1 MHRQRLRLPR
11 FLITSAFLAV
21 LGLGVLLVGFYRVP
35 WGGKF
40 NPSIAGNAST
50 WVGDLLTVLGIL
62 GLLYQLSQL
71 RLSRVDETTRE
82 INSLYTNISTKL
94 WHRCKTVDGKLVYV
108 YIQNNGERKAMDVEL
123 DVRMHDGQALPD
135 SWLIERLYHFSLPP
149 SMSQPV
155 RALLF
160 HVPFTYEQEAFGQNG
175 RPLVR
180 VLWTDPWSR
189 RVEMV
194 DNKPSIIIGQ
204 VS

>member
-1 MHRQRLRLPR
+1 MHRQNLRVPR
-11 FLITSAFLAV
+11 SLIASALLAV
-21 LGLGVLLVGFYRVP
+21 LGLCVLLVGFYRIP

-40 NPSIAGNAST
+40 NPSLAGSASA
-50 WVGDLLTVLGIL
+50 WVGNLFTVLGIL
-62 GLLYQLSQL
+62 AVLYQLSQL

-123 DVRMHDGQALPD
+123 DVRMHNGQPVPD
-135 SWLIERLYHFSLPP
+135 VWLIERLHQFSLPP

-155 RALLF
+155 RVLLF
-160 HVPFTYEQEAFGQNG
+160 HVPFAHEDNAFGQYG

-180 VLWTDPWSR
+180 VSWTDPWS
-189 RVEMV
+189 
-194 DNKPSIIIGQ
+194 
-204 VS
+204 